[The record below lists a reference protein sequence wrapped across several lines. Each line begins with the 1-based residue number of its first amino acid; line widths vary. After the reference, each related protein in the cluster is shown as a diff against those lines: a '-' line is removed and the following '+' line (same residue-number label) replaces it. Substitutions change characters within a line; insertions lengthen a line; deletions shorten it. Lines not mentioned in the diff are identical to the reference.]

1 MDRRHTQR
9 GEERRRQLLD
19 FAATRFAE
27 NGFHPTSV
35 AEIVEGIGVG
45 KGVFY
50 WYFDSKEALLQAI
63 LSEGQHDLRLHQQA
77 AIAGAETPSERIE
90 RGLRAS
96 IRWSLDQP
104 VLFRLFQMATA
115 DGRFSDTLRKSEA
128 VAVSDAARH
137 VADAMAA
144 GEIPDGNPELLAHAM
159 FGVHTRMVHLVHRGV
174 LKADDETIDTTVSF
188 CLHGISAV

>member
-19 FAATRFAE
+19 FAANRFAE

-35 AEIVEGIGVG
+35 TEIVEGLGVG

-50 WYFDSKEALLQAI
+50 WYFDSKEALLRAI

-77 AIAGAETPSERIE
+77 AITGAETPSDRIE

-104 VLFRLFQMATA
+104 VLFRLFQMAAA
-115 DGRFSDTLRKSEA
+115 DGRFSDTLRKGEA

-144 GEIPDGNPELLAHAM
+144 GEIPDGNAELLAHAM
-159 FGVHTRMVHLVHRGV
+159 FGVHTRIVHLVHRGV
-174 LKADDETIDTTVSF
+174 LNPDDETIETTVNF
-188 CLHGISAV
+188 CLHGVSA